1 MRLSSILILTMVALV
16 GCTEKEALIPESQ
29 SQDNADQK
37 MTTPDAMPT
46 AKEDAQALVDE
57 FMPFAELMLTKHRE
71 FFPFGGRMSVG
82 GEITHE
88 GASDGTEQPPSQT
101 LIDLLRQAH
110 KQQAAKKEIRA
121 ACIVYD
127 IRTIPPGK
135 AEKQDVIAFELD
147 HRDDYSVVVVFP
159 YSFAG
164 GGELQIEAPFASPGD
179 GAIFAN

>member
-1 MRLSSILILTMVALV
+1 MMRLSSLLILTVLALM
-16 GCTEKEALIPESQ
+16 GCTEKEAHIPDSK
-29 SQDNADQK
+29 DDADQAI
-37 MTTPDAMPT
+37 TTPDVMPT

-57 FMPFAELMLTKHRE
+57 FMPFAGQMLTKHRE
-71 FFPFGGRMSVG
+71 FFPFGGRMSVD

-88 GASDGTEQPPSQT
+88 IASDGTEQPPSQT

-110 KQQAAKKEIRA
+110 RQQAAEREIRA

-135 AEKQDVIAFELD
+135 SEKQDAIAFELD

-164 GGELQIEAPFASPGD
+164 DGELQIEAPFASAGD
-179 GAIFAN
+179 GSIFAN

>member
-1 MRLSSILILTMVALV
+1 
-16 GCTEKEALIPESQ
+16 
-29 SQDNADQK
+29 
-37 MTTPDAMPT
+37 MTQPDAIPT

-57 FMPFAELMLTKHRE
+57 FMPFAEEMLAKHRE
-71 FFPFGGRMSVG
+71 FFPFGGRMSVE

-88 GASDGTEQPPSQT
+88 GASDGIEQPPSQT

-110 KQQAAKKEIRA
+110 KQQAAEKEIRA

-135 AEKQDVIAFELD
+135 SEKQDAIAFELD
-147 HRDDYSVVVVFP
+147 HRDEYSVVVVFP

-164 GGELQIEAPFASPGD
+164 DGELQIEAPFASKGD
-179 GAIFAN
+179 GTVFAN